1 MNAFAEK
8 RSQALETCEKVMEGI
23 ENGTTSVSVSQTA
36 CSVVK

>member
-23 ENGTTSVSVSQTA
+23 ENGTTSVSAYWKTRYSD
-36 CSVVK
+36 